1 MPRSRTH
8 SATSYALAGVSVP
21 DAAGVYENGRL
32 RIDFDAYEVFLDG
45 QEVRL
50 YLREFELLRFLVQY
64 PNRVFSR
71 EQLLESVWGNSIS
84 ADPRTIDV
92 HVRRLRM
99 QIERDDAH
107 PEIILTVRGV
117 GYKFADRALSAPRK
131 DSVRQHRT
139 DKSVTR
145 L

>member
-1 MPRSRTH
+1 MPRTNAH
-8 SATSYALAGVSVP
+8 SATSHALAAAVVP

-99 QIERDDAH
+99 HIERDDAH

-117 GYKFADRALSAPRK
+117 GYKFADRALSAPTK
-131 DSVRQHRT
+131 SPVRQHRA
-139 DKSVTR
+139 DKPVTR